1 MMKRIDLQRSVS
13 DVANVLF
20 ELGVLDAVSELTD
33 LSANLRDDLGC
44 DSQEIVSTCEL
55 VSSLALTADPLD
67 DGIVE
72 TVQDLVAHLSVARD
86 LWLPVNEP
94 FVLQDSTI
102 IEQDVDTV
110 FGYIRDYR
118 DWPDVLAH
126 VIRIEP
132 EIDDGALQSFR
143 MHIAELGNGDEYYV
157 QSWRYVNDQYR
168 IVDFLQPRP
177 PEGFVTHKGGWRF
190 ETMEDGKKTRLI
202 SFHGF
207 ELEEEA
213 SVEDKVAL
221 IRKHINAAL
230 NTWTRW
236 GNA

>member
-1 MMKRIDLQRSVS
+1 MLKRIDLQRSVS
-13 DVANVLF
+13 DVANVFF
-20 ELGVLDAVSELTD
+20 ELGVLDDVSELTD
-33 LSANLRDDLGC
+33 LSADLRDDLGC
-44 DSQEIVSTCEL
+44 DSQEIVSACEL
-55 VSSLALTADPLD
+55 VSALALTAEPLD
-67 DGIVE
+67 DTMVE
-72 TVQDLVAHLSVARD
+72 SVQDLVAHLSAARD
-86 LWLPVNEP
+86 PWLPTNEP
-94 FVLQDSTI
+94 FVMQGSTI

-126 VIRIEP
+126 VTMIEP
-132 EIDDGALQSFR
+132 ETDDGKLQSFR
-143 MHIAELGNGDEYYV
+143 MHIAELGSGDEYYV
-157 QSWRYVNDQYR
+157 QSWRYVNEQYR

-190 ETMEDGKKTRLI
+190 EPLADGKTRLI

-207 ELEEEA
+207 ELEEDA
-213 SVEDKVAL
+213 SAEDNVAL

-230 NTWTRW
+230 NTWARW